1 MFFLNT
7 DERRCMKIK
16 SEQGIK
22 SNFFGWWL
30 LLVVPVLGI
39 FVVNLPPN
47 LRFISDIFSEKSPA
61 GLDAKYRYH
70 FSEVLRNN
78 PSQKEAFQQEIAFY
92 QQRLAV
98 DSKSGLNRA
107 ALAGVYLKMA
117 RATGEESWFLLA
129 EQEANRSIADL
140 PFDNKGA
147 LLILARIAEAK
158 HDFPTALRLAKQ
170 VGFDNEDA
178 IALTVTSYLAMGK
191 VSEASAAAEGL
202 VNRLP
207 NLGSL
212 TLRALVREAQGRDA
226 EVLEDFRQAMAA
238 EEPGEVGGSARV
250 RSLLGRFYA
259 RRGQLQQAKALFLE
273 ALRLV
278 PRYPLALIYLAD
290 VETRLGNYREAEGYY
305 SKVYAY
311 SGGVAIVFDH
321 TVDIGMA
328 RVKELQGDAI
338 AARKLRDKAETEMQ
352 QEKGSV
358 GFGHR
363 RDLASLLLEKGRSQD
378 VTEALAL
385 MQEEVK
391 IRRDAMTL
399 DTLAWALSSAG
410 EWQKADRVMAEILR
424 SGIRDAG
431 IFYRAST
438 IARALGKDA
447 ESRAYV
453 QKAKEIDPKF
463 DVRSGK
469 ALGLATDEF

>member
-1 MFFLNT
+1 
-7 DERRCMKIK
+7 MKTK
-16 SEQGIK
+16 TGQGIK
-22 SNFFGWWL
+22 SDVFWWWL
-30 LLVVPVLGI
+30 LIVVPIVGI
-39 FVVNLPPN
+39 VVVNLPPN
-47 LRFISDIFSEKSPA
+47 LRFIADIFDKRSPA

-70 FSEVLRNN
+70 FSETLRNN

-98 DSKSGLNRA
+98 DSRSGLNRA

-117 RATGEESWFLLA
+117 RATGEGGWFLLA
-129 EQEANRSIADL
+129 EQAAQRSIADL

-147 LLILARIAEAK
+147 LLVLARIAEAR
-158 HDFPTALRLAKQ
+158 HDFPTALRFAKQ

-178 IALTVTSYLAMGK
+178 IAISVTSHLAMGK
-191 VSEASAAAEGL
+191 VSEASIAAETL
-202 VNRLP
+202 VNRIP

-212 TLRALVREAQGRDA
+212 TLRALVRESQGRDA
-226 EVLEDFRQAMAA
+226 EVLQDFREAMRA
-238 EEPGEVGGSARV
+238 EEPGEVAGSARV

-259 RRGQLQQAKALFLE
+259 RRGQFVQAKALFLE

-290 VETRLGNYREAEGYY
+290 LETRSGNYREAEGNY
-305 SKVYAY
+305 SKVSAY
-311 SGGVAIVFDH
+311 SGQAATVFDR
-321 TVDIGMA
+321 TVDRGMA

-338 AARKLRDKAETEMQ
+338 ASRRLLDKAEAGLR
-352 QEKGSV
+352 QEQVSG

-363 RDLASLLLEKGRSQD
+363 RDLASLLLEKGRSPD

-385 MQEEVK
+385 MQQEVK
-391 IRRDAMTL
+391 IRRDALTL

-410 EWQKADRVMAEILR
+410 EWEKADRVMAEILR

-431 IFYRAST
+431 IFYRASA
-438 IARALGKDA
+438 IARNLGKDA
-447 ESRAYV
+447 ESRAYL
-453 QKAKEIDPKF
+453 QKAKEIDPSF

-469 ALGLATDEF
+469 ALGLTTDEF